1 MASGTRSRPRSIRQK
16 SRNAATSYSASSQ
29 ASSSFPFFSPDR
41 SQGIVDHQPCRG
53 PPTSV
58 LIPHRPTKLL
68 VEPAAC
74 KSLKIQEVASRALA
88 SLLITERGN
97 GGNRAGNRA
106 AAEATRATS
115 LRFSLGERAKKI
127 PADKGWDFEYWWTTF
142 SAASPPKAPIRKA
155 VPPPLMTRTTTAA
168 PAIIKRRLRLDAPA
182 AGAAPSSAGLSA
194 SAGPLLGSL
203 VNGFCPFGVGLG
215 LGRCAHDRHWLLR
228 FQRAWAARNTASAW
242 PGTLTLCQIS

>member
-1 MASGTRSRPRSIRQK
+1 M
-16 SRNAATSYSASSQ
+16 
-29 ASSSFPFFSPDR
+29 
-41 SQGIVDHQPCRG
+41 
-53 PPTSV
+53 
-58 LIPHRPTKLL
+58 
-68 VEPAAC
+68 
-74 KSLKIQEVASRALA
+74 ASRALA

-155 VPPPLMTRTTTAA
+155 VAPKIAGRRALKIDRSIHMNSKALGAA
-168 PAIIKRRLRLDAPA
+168 SFIPGVGELAAPA